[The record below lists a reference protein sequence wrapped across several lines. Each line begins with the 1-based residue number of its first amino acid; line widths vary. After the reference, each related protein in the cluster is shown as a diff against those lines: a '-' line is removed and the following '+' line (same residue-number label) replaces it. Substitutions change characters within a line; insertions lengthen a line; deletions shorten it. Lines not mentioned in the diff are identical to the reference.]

1 MTVGKMCACGP
12 CCPGKPNTKKLRIGG
27 QEIGISG
34 FDEIIAQG
42 MEHINGSDDDQR
54 KALLAEMKAN
64 NYVPDSVEKDYLN
77 AVWEEFKQVRAKR
90 LGQVEERYHGIP
102 REEIPW
108 YPRVDDEKCTGC
120 GSCVEFCQKKVYTL
134 DDKAIV
140 ANPYRCV
147 VSCTG
152 CLNKCPEGA
161 LSFPTMVELRD
172 IMKALRKKYGI
183 L

>member
-1 MTVGKMCACGP
+1 MCACGP
-12 CCPGKPNTKKLRIGG
+12 CCPGKPSTKKLIVGG

-34 FDEIIAQG
+34 CDEIIAKG
-42 MEHINGSDDDQR
+42 LEHLNGTDAEQK
-54 KALLAEMKAN
+54 KALFDELKVH
-64 NYVPDSVEKDYLN
+64 NYIPESVQKEYLR

-108 YPRVDDEKCTGC
+108 FPRVDVEKCTGC
-120 GSCVEFCQKKVYTL
+120 GSCVEFCQKKVYAL
-134 DDKAIV
+134 DDKAVV
-140 ANPYRCV
+140 ANPFRCV

-152 CLNKCPEGA
+152 CLTKCPEGA
-161 LSFPTMVELRD
+161 LSFPSMVELRD
-172 IMKALRKKYGI
+172 VMKALRKKYGV